1 MTQKIYTLKND
12 FMFKTVMSDEENLK
26 PFLQRLFP
34 EKTFKK
40 LIIEQE
46 KSLKASVNSHGVRLD
61 ITATDE
67 EGVYNVEMNSLYT
80 VTSLRRGRYYASSL
94 DISLLKP
101 DTKYEELPNVTV
113 VFVISNDLFCDNICL
128 HTGEMRWDPPGRMA
142 ETYGVKQVYINLSA
156 EIMNVPED
164 LIPVLEYFRD
174 NVVNDDSYVQ
184 KLSVAAKNANDD
196 PVWRRAVMDLEERM
210 RMERQTG
217 IQQGIEQG
225 IEQGIQQGIQ
235 QGIEQGSRESMIR
248 LYLQEK
254 LSLADCAQEC
264 GMSEEEFLAA
274 AEEYRRKLKEE

>member
-1 MTQKIYTLKND
+1 MTQKIYTMKND

-113 VFVISNDLFCDNICL
+113 VFVISNDLFCDNIL
-128 HTGEMRWDPPGRMA
+128 YSIRFISQLLFHYYQLTVKLYQKVIRKSNNMIYYYHRGE
-142 ETYGVKQVYINLSA
+142 
-156 EIMNVPED
+156 
-164 LIPVLEYFRD
+164 
-174 NVVNDDSYVQ
+174 
-184 KLSVAAKNANDD
+184 
-196 PVWRRAVMDLEERM
+196 
-210 RMERQTG
+210 
-217 IQQGIEQG
+217 
-225 IEQGIQQGIQ
+225 
-235 QGIEQGSRESMIR
+235 
-248 LYLQEK
+248 
-254 LSLADCAQEC
+254 
-264 GMSEEEFLAA
+264 
-274 AEEYRRKLKEE
+274 